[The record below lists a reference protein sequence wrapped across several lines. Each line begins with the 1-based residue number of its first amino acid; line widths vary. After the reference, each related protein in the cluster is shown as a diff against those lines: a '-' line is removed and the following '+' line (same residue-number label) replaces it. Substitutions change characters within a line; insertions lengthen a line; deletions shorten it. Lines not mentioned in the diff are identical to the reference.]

1 MIQLL
6 LAMHNLPEALAMVAA
21 DESHKFGQQFTNAL
35 KVLVQH
41 VPF

>member
-6 LAMHNLPEALAMVAA
+6 LAMHNSRDVLAMVAA
-21 DESHKFGQQFTNAL
+21 DVSHKFGQQFTNAL
-35 KVLVQH
+35 KVFVQH

>member
-6 LAMHNLPEALAMVAA
+6 HAMHNSGDTLAIAA
-21 DESHKFGQQFTNAL
+21 TDVSRKFGQQFTNAL
-35 KVLVQH
+35 KVFVQH